1 MKMKNNN
8 DNNDN
13 RPQRDRSLP
22 LTGGVGGGLSQ
33 RDRSLPLT
41 GGVGGGL
48 RLGQFNHLTILRFT
62 DHGAYVDGGQVGEI
76 LLPKVYVRDEMRP
89 GDEIDAFVYLDQQ
102 ERLVATFEQPYA
114 QVGDFAY
121 LEVSWVNQ
129 YGAFLDW
136 GLMKD
141 LFVPFGEQKK
151 TMEQGNS
158 YIVYVYVDDA
168 TKRIVGTAKVN
179 RYLQPAP
186 RREYFRGK
194 QVELLVWQKS
204 EYGLKVIVDNQYA
217 GLIYNDEL
225 QTYCGSAESGREMP
239 RTGDRLEGT
248 VVTVR
253 DDGRL
258 DISLQKI
265 GKGRFRD
272 FADTLLDELE
282 SAGGFLAYTDKSSA
296 EVIAERFGVSKKTF
310 KRAAGTLYKARKIT
324 INDDGIRL
332 F

>member
-1 MKMKNNN
+1 MIK
-8 DNNDN
+8 
-13 RPQRDRSLP
+13 
-22 LTGGVGGGLSQ
+22 
-33 RDRSLPLT
+33 
-41 GGVGGGL
+41 
-48 RLGQFNHLTILRFT
+48 LGQYNTLTLVRFT

-76 LLPKVYVRDEMRP
+76 LVPKAYVRPEMHP
-89 GDEIDAFVYLDQQ
+89 GDTIDAFVYLDQQ
-102 ERLVATFEQPYA
+102 ERLVATLEEPLA

-151 TMEQGNS
+151 TMEQGHS
-158 YIVYVYVDDA
+158 YIIYVYVDEQ
-168 TKRIVGTAKVN
+168 TKRIVGTAKVD

-186 RREYFRGK
+186 RKDYYRGK
-194 QVELLVWQKS
+194 LVDLLVWQKT
-204 EYGLKVIVDNQYA
+204 ELGLKVIVDNKYA
-217 GLIYNDEL
+217 GLIYNDDL
-225 QTYCGSAESGREMP
+225 QYGDVP
-239 RTGDRLEGT
+239 RTGDRLQGT

-258 DISLQKI
+258 DISLQRL

-272 FADTLLDELE
+272 FADQLLSELDE
-282 SAGGFLAYTDKSSA
+282 AGGFLAYTDKSDA
-296 EVIAERFGVSKKTF
+296 EAIAERFGVSKKTF
-310 KRAAGTLYKARKIT
+310 KRAVGTLYKARKIT
-324 INDDGIRL
+324 LEDDGIRL

>member
-1 MKMKNNN
+1 MIK
-8 DNNDN
+8 
-13 RPQRDRSLP
+13 
-22 LTGGVGGGLSQ
+22 
-33 RDRSLPLT
+33 
-41 GGVGGGL
+41 
-48 RLGQFNHLTILRFT
+48 LGQYNHLTILRFT

-76 LLPKVYVRDEMRP
+76 LLPKAYVKAEMRP

-102 ERLVATFEQPYA
+102 ERLVATMETPLA

-141 LFVPFGEQKK
+141 LFVPFSEQKK

-158 YIVYVYVDDA
+158 YIIYIYVDDA

-179 RYLQPAP
+179 RYIEPAP
-186 RREYFRGK
+186 RKDYFRGK
-194 QVELLVWQKS
+194 TVDLLVWQKT
-204 EYGLKVIVDNQYA
+204 EYGLKVIVDNKYA
-217 GLIYNDEL
+217 GMIYNDEL
-225 QTYCGSAESGREMP
+225 ETLFPQHRSLPLSGGDGGGLP
-239 RTGDRLEGT
+239 RTGDRLQGT

-272 FADTLLDELE
+272 FADQLLDELE
-282 SAGGFLAYTDKSSA
+282 AAGGFLAYTDKSDPEA
-296 EVIAERFGVSKKTF
+296 IAERFGVSKKTF
-310 KRAAGTLYKARKIT
+310 KRAVGTLYKARKIR
-324 INDDGIRL
+324 IADDGISI

>member
-1 MKMKNNN
+1 MI
-8 DNNDN
+8 
-13 RPQRDRSLP
+13 Q
-22 LTGGVGGGLSQ
+22 
-33 RDRSLPLT
+33 
-41 GGVGGGL
+41 
-48 RLGQFNHLTILRFT
+48 LGKYNHLTIVRFT
-62 DHGAYVDGGQVGEI
+62 DHGAYVDGGEIGEI
-76 LLPKVYVRDEMRP
+76 LLPKVYVKAEMRP

-102 ERLVATFEQPYA
+102 ERLVATLEQPLA

-158 YIVYVYVDDA
+158 YIIYIYVDDA

-179 RYLQPAP
+179 RYIQPAP
-186 RREYFRGK
+186 RKDYYRGK
-194 QVELLVWQKS
+194 TVDLLVWQKT
-204 EYGLKVIVDNQYA
+204 ELGLKVIVDNKYA
-217 GLIYNDEL
+217 GMIYDDDLYGE
-225 QTYCGSAESGREMP
+225 AP
-239 RTGDRLEGT
+239 RTGDRLQGT

-258 DISLQKI
+258 DISLQRI

-272 FADTLLDELE
+272 FADQLLAELE
-282 SAGGFLAYTDKSSA
+282 EAGGFLAYTDKSDA
-296 EVIAERFGVSKKTF
+296 EAIAERFGVSKKTF
-310 KRAAGTLYKARKIT
+310 KRAVGTLYKARRIALE
-324 INDDGIRL
+324 DDGIRL

>member
-1 MKMKNNN
+1 MNQNKPKNIMNNN
-8 DNNDN
+8 NNN
-13 RPQRDRSLP
+13 RPQRDRALP
-22 LTGGVGGGLSQ
+22 LARRPEGATLAKA
-33 RDRSLPLT
+33 RT

-76 LLPKVYVRDEMRP
+76 LLPKAYVRDEMHP
-89 GDEIDAFVYLDQQ
+89 GDEVDVFVYLDQQ
-102 ERLVATFEQPYA
+102 ERLVATMEQPLA

-121 LEVSWVNQ
+121 LECSWVNQ

-141 LFVPFGEQKK
+141 LFVPFSEQKK

-158 YIVYVYVDDA
+158 YIIYIYVDDA

-179 RYLQPAP
+179 RYIEPAP
-186 RREYFRGK
+186 RRDYYRGK
-194 QVELLVWQKS
+194 QVELLVWQKA
-204 EYGLKVIVDNQYA
+204 ELGLKVIVDNRYA
-217 GLIYNDEL
+217 GMIYNDEL
-225 QTYCGSAESGREMP
+225 QTYCGSASAGHEMP
-239 RTGDRLEGT
+239 RTGDRLQGT

-258 DISLQKI
+258 DVALQRI

-272 FADTLLDELE
+272 FADQLVEELE
-282 SAGGFLAYTDKSSA
+282 AAGGFLAYTDKSSSEA
-296 EVIAERFGVSKKTF
+296 IAERFGVSKKTF
-310 KRAAGTLYKARKIT
+310 KRAVGNLYKLRKIS
-324 INDDGIRL
+324 IESDGIKL

>member
-1 MKMKNNN
+1 MIK
-8 DNNDN
+8 
-13 RPQRDRSLP
+13 
-22 LTGGVGGGLSQ
+22 
-33 RDRSLPLT
+33 
-41 GGVGGGL
+41 
-48 RLGQFNHLTILRFT
+48 LGQYNHLTIVRFT
-62 DHGAYVDGGQVGEI
+62 DHGAYVDGGEIGEI
-76 LLPKVYVRDEMRP
+76 LLPKAYVKDEMHP
-89 GDEIDAFVYLDQQ
+89 GDEVDVFVYLDQQ
-102 ERLVATFEQPYA
+102 ERLVATMEEPFA

-141 LFVPFGEQKK
+141 LFVPFSEQKK

-158 YIVYVYVDDA
+158 YIIYIYVDDA

-179 RYLQPAP
+179 RYIQPAP
-186 RREYFRGK
+186 HKDYYRGK
-194 QVELLVWQKS
+194 TVDLLVWQKT
-204 EYGLKVIVDNQYA
+204 EYGLKVIVDNKYS

-225 QTYCGSAESGREMP
+225 QTYCSGQHHDVP
-239 RTGDRLEGT
+239 RTGDRLQGT

-272 FADTLLDELE
+272 FADELLEELE
-282 SAGGFLAYTDKSSA
+282 AAGGFLAYTDKSSSEA
-296 EVIAERFGVSKKTF
+296 IAERFGVSKKTF
-310 KRAAGTLYKARKIT
+310 KRAVGTLYKARKISLKE
-324 INDDGIRL
+324 DGISI

>member
-1 MKMKNNN
+1 MIK
-8 DNNDN
+8 
-13 RPQRDRSLP
+13 
-22 LTGGVGGGLSQ
+22 
-33 RDRSLPLT
+33 
-41 GGVGGGL
+41 
-48 RLGQFNHLTILRFT
+48 LGQYNHLTIIRFT
-62 DHGAYVDGGQVGEI
+62 DHGAYVDGGEIGEI
-76 LLPKVYVRDEMRP
+76 LLPKAYVKDEMHP
-89 GDEIDAFVYLDQQ
+89 GDEVDVFVYLDQQ
-102 ERLVATFEQPYA
+102 ERLVATMEEPFA

-141 LFVPFGEQKK
+141 LFVPFSEQKK

-158 YIVYVYVDDA
+158 YIIYIYVDDA

-179 RYLQPAP
+179 RYIQPAP
-186 RREYFRGK
+186 HKDYYRGK
-194 QVELLVWQKS
+194 TVDLLVWQKT
-204 EYGLKVIVDNQYA
+204 EYGLKVIVDNKYS

-225 QTYCGSAESGREMP
+225 QTYCSGQHHDVP
-239 RTGDRLEGT
+239 RTGDRLQGT

-272 FADTLLDELE
+272 FADELLEELE
-282 SAGGFLAYTDKSSA
+282 AAGGFLAYTDKSSSEA
-296 EVIAERFGVSKKTF
+296 IAERFGVSKKTF
-310 KRAAGTLYKARKIT
+310 KRAVGTLYKARKISLKE
-324 INDDGIRL
+324 DGISI

>member
-1 MKMKNNN
+1 MIK
-8 DNNDN
+8 
-13 RPQRDRSLP
+13 
-22 LTGGVGGGLSQ
+22 
-33 RDRSLPLT
+33 
-41 GGVGGGL
+41 
-48 RLGQFNHLTILRFT
+48 LGQYNHLTIVRFT
-62 DHGAYVDGGQVGEI
+62 DHGAYVDGGEIGEI
-76 LLPKVYVRDEMRP
+76 LLPKAYVKDEMHP
-89 GDEIDAFVYLDQQ
+89 GDEVDVFVYLDQQ
-102 ERLVATFEQPYA
+102 ERLVATMEEPFA

-141 LFVPFGEQKK
+141 LFVPFSEQKK

-158 YIVYVYVDDA
+158 YIIYIYVDDA

-179 RYLQPAP
+179 RYIQPAP
-186 RREYFRGK
+186 HKDYYRGK
-194 QVELLVWQKS
+194 TVDLLVWQKT
-204 EYGLKVIVDNQYA
+204 EYGLKVIVDNKYS

-225 QTYCGSAESGREMP
+225 QTYCSGQHHDVP
-239 RTGDRLEGT
+239 RTGDRLQGT

-272 FADTLLDELE
+272 FADELLEELE
-282 SAGGFLAYTDKSSA
+282 AAGGFLAYTDKSSSEA
-296 EVIAERFGVSKKTF
+296 IAERFGVSKKTF
-310 KRAAGTLYKARKIT
+310 KRAVGTLYKARKISLK
-324 INDDGIRL
+324 DDGISI